1 MSMEYFSQY
10 PFIVQD
16 KKARS
21 LSFFCK
27 REVVSLSRDV
37 MNELKKIASEENK
50 NIRVSMHQSPD
61 SDLHNMIILQHRGT
75 YVRPHKHLKKAEA
88 YQLIEGTQTVFI
100 FDNAGKVIDRCDM
113 SHDGNF
119 LYRFEKNHYH
129 MSTPTSD
136 FVIFHESKIGPF
148 VREGDSIF
156 ASWAPTGDDKES
168 VKMFMD
174 NLLET
179 KQVI

>member
-1 MSMEYFSQY
+1 MEYFSQY

-16 KKARS
+16 KNARS

-50 NIRVSMHQSPD
+50 DIRVSMHQSPD

-113 SHDGNF
+113 SHDDNF

-129 MSTPTSD
+129 MSIPTSD

-148 VREGDSIF
+148 IREGDSIF
-156 ASWAPTGDDKES
+156 ASWAPTGDDTES

-179 KQVI
+179 KKVI